1 MICLYLISA
10 RYCSTSLYHSD
21 LALVLH
27 LDGVVRPHLDVR
39 VLRHVAALQPQH
51 PGRRVEVDVLN
62 LTATQPKE
70 DELVNDDLLEKY
82 IKIMSTNYLDGE
94 DCPDPVGGG

>member
-62 LTATQPKE
+62 LTAIRRKE
-70 DELVNDDLLEKY
+70 DE
-82 IKIMSTNYLDGE
+82 
-94 DCPDPVGGG
+94 